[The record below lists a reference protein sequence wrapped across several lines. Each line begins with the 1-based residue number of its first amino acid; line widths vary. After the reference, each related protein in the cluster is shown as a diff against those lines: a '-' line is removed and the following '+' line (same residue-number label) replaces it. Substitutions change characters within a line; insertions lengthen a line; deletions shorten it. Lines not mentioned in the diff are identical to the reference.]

1 MWCICVISVIY
12 VCGCVCM
19 KRILPLEE
27 AKVFEGVK
35 LKAKGGRC
43 APLHIASP
51 QKSQGQNIPFLK
63 TRSPTSVVND
73 KKNPCY
79 ISKEGWRLLKAVNI
93 ILSVSCFGKWDKL
106 PWVIFCGFRVSITG
120 HGLEMP
126 SHLIVFT
133 SLKCTP
139 AVKRRISVIL
149 FFIVHFRKCSL
160 IYLPVCDEAESGVC
174 LSNNLPASNSNSCYA
189 FLRQHCH
196 HFSIQSMLTASLSL
210 M

>member
-1 MWCICVISVIY
+1 MYLCNKCDICMWMRMYEENFTVGRSKSVWRCEIKGKGRAMCSSTHRIPTEVTGPKYSISKDTISY
-12 VCGCVCM
+12 
-19 KRILPLEE
+19 
-27 AKVFEGVK
+27 FY
-35 LKAKGGRC
+35 
-43 APLHIASP
+43 
-51 QKSQGQNIPFLK
+51 SQWQ
-63 TRSPTSVVND
+63 

-79 ISKEGWRLLKAVNI
+79 ISKEGWRLLKAVSI

-133 SLKCTP
+133 SLKCLP